1 MRTASLIVLTSLAAS
16 AVGVAQN
23 VPERRLA
30 QPDAKLAHEFSA
42 INGFRELP
50 DGRVLVADG
59 IDEVVLRADL
69 RTGRADTVGRVGQ
82 GPGEYKNP
90 DAMYALPNGG
100 TLLVDLGN
108 GRLNFLGADG
118 KYVSS
123 TPIAQGDFPGV
134 SIVIPR
140 AVDAQGRIYYQPAM
154 GGPRGGIPDSASI
167 VRWDRARSRYD
178 TIGKVKLPAM
188 NTQSSGSANNQ
199 RMVQRPRPYPAQDA
213 WNVAADGRVAI
224 ARAGDYRV
232 DWIGADGRAVR
243 GRPIPVRAV
252 PVAQADKRE
261 WMAEQANGL
270 RINVQNVNGQMS
282 MAFSRGGRDDQDD
295 VDEAISETEWPSS
308 KPPFLGGAV
317 WVTPEGDAW
326 VERTVPAGAA
336 RVADVF
342 DAAGNLKERVTL
354 PVGRRLVGFGR
365 GVVYLRYADA
375 SDLQFLERYR
385 R

>member
-1 MRTASLIVLTSLAAS
+1 MILSALATILAAASSS
-16 AVGVAQN
+16 AQTI
-23 VPERRLA
+23 PERRLTT
-30 QPDAKLAHEFSA
+30 PEAKLAHEFSA

-90 DAMYALPNGG
+90 DAMYPLPNGG

-167 VRWDRARSRYD
+167 VRWDRTRSRYD
-178 TIGKVKLPAM
+178 TVAKVKLPAM

-199 RMVQRPRPYPAQDA
+199 RMVQRPRPFPAQDA

-232 DWIGADGRAVR
+232 DWIGTDGRVVH
-243 GRPIPVRAV
+243 GRAIPVRAV
-252 PVAQADKRE
+252 PIAQADKRE
-261 WMAEQANGL
+261 WMADQANGL
-270 RINVQNVNGQMS
+270 RINMENVNGQMS
-282 MAFSRGGRDDQDD
+282 MAFSRGGRDEDD
-295 VDEAISETEWPSS
+295 DETAIAETEWPSS
-308 KPPFLGGAV
+308 KPVFLGGAV
-317 WVTPEGDAW
+317 WVTPEGEAW
-326 VERTVPAGAA
+326 VERTVPAGTA
-336 RVADVF
+336 RVMDVF

-354 PVGRRLVGFGR
+354 PVGRRMVGFGR
-365 GVVYLRYADA
+365 GVVYLRYADQN
-375 SDLQFLERYR
+375 DLQFLERYR

>member
-1 MRTASLIVLTSLAAS
+1 
-16 AVGVAQN
+16 VAQN

-59 IDEVVLRADL
+59 IDEVVLRADF

-282 MAFSRGGRDDQDD
+282 MAFSRGGRDEDNIDD
-295 VDEAISETEWPSS
+295 AIAETEWPGT
-308 KPPFLGGAV
+308 KPAFLAGAV

-336 RVADVF
+336 RVVDVF